1 MGRTA
6 KTIIGFIVAIAI
18 IFGIF
23 YIYRYGFRSPL
34 EIYSS
39 STNTTD
45 TTAVGTAQTS
55 TATPTTTSTDNGY
68 GSIANIISNID
79 LKKIVESVASF
90 FGSILDWIVNN
101 VKASD
106 LRSTI
111 IKGSLLSLA
120 FFVIGFVAHMIV
132 KIFRFIMYAL
142 GVATIIF
149 TILIVLGVL

>member
-6 KTIIGFIVAIAI
+6 KTVIGFIVAIAI

-23 YIYRYGFRSPL
+23 YIYKYGFRSPL

-39 STNTTD
+39 STNTT
-45 TTAVGTAQTS
+45 AVGTTQTTQTTTS
-55 TATPTTTSTDNGY
+55 TTTSTDNGY
-68 GSIANIISNID
+68 GSISNIISNID
-79 LKKIVESVASF
+79 LKKIVESIASF

-120 FFVIGFVAHMIV
+120 FFVVGYVAHMIV

-142 GVATIIF
+142 GVTTIVF

>member
-23 YIYRYGFRSPL
+23 YIYKYGFRSPL

-39 STNTTD
+39 STNTT
-45 TTAVGTAQTS
+45 AVGTTQT
-55 TATPTTTSTDNGY
+55 TQTTTSTTTSTNNGY
-68 GSIANIISNID
+68 GSLVNIVSNID
-79 LKKIVESVASF
+79 LKKIIEGIANF
-90 FGSILDWIVNN
+90 FGSILDWIVSN

-120 FFVIGFVAHMIV
+120 FFVVGFVAHMIV
-132 KIFRFIMYAL
+132 KVFRFIMYAL
-142 GVATIIF
+142 GVTTIIF
-149 TILIVLGVL
+149 TIMIALGVL